1 MYDMCVNVDNSV
13 EIEDFLCFFGLF
25 FYGTVRNPVD
35 KSVNFA
41 KKTILV
47 NERLW
52 RTLLASRLEIWYT
65 NERV

>member
-13 EIEDFLCFFGLF
+13 EIEDFSYFFALF
-25 FYGTVRNPVD
+25 FYGTVRNTVD
-35 KSVNFA
+35 KSVNFV

-52 RTLLASRLEIWYT
+52 RIYFIDRWKKLAF
-65 NERV
+65 

>member
-13 EIEDFLCFFGLF
+13 EIEDFSSFFALF
-25 FYGTVRNPVD
+25 FYGVVRNPVD
-35 KSVNFA
+35 KSVNFV

-52 RTLLASRLEIWYT
+52 RIYFIDRWKKLAF
-65 NERV
+65 